1 MSGILLLYNNYIS
14 MWFTGINNQWVL
26 TNHSAHIIFSYWITA
41 DSLLIGSQSELRLA
55 YIQELYVIF

>member
-1 MSGILLLYNNYIS
+1 

-41 DSLLIGSQSELRLA
+41 DSLLVGSQSELGLA
-55 YIQELYVIF
+55 YIQELYVIFQQST